1 VTSGPEMTWTRDDV
15 PVVFGD
21 DHLLVVDKPSGLVV
35 HPAPGHEGTTL
46 AEIFA
51 GDLAGGEEPGRTGIV
66 HRLDRGTSGLM
77 LLARTAE
84 AHTRLQKMIEQR
96 ELEREYLAL
105 VSGAPRTRTG
115 KIDAPIGRSP
125 RERHRMAVDGAGAR
139 PAVSHFEVEE
149 SLPGAS
155 LLRVRLETGRTHQIR
170 VHMKAI
176 GTPIFGDPTYGG
188 PALGALERPFLH
200 STRVSFEHPLTGQA
214 LELESPLPVDLRRA
228 LGIAR
233 SAGSAQS
240 G

>member
-1 VTSGPEMTWTRDDV
+1 
-15 PVVFGD
+15 
-21 DHLLVVDKPSGLVV
+21 VVDKPPGLVV

-51 GDLAGGEEPGRTGIV
+51 SDLAGGDEAGRAGIV

-84 AHTRLQKMIEQR
+84 AHTRLQRMIEQR
-96 ELEREYLAL
+96 ELRREYLAL
-105 VSGAPRTRTG
+105 VSGAPRTRAG

-139 PAVSHFEVEE
+139 PAVTHFEVEE
-149 SLPGAS
+149 SLPEAS

-176 GTPIFGDPTYGG
+176 GTPIYGDPTYGG

-200 STRVSFEHPLTGQA
+200 SARVAFDHPLTGQA
-214 LELESPLPVDLRRA
+214 LEFESPLPADLQAA

-233 SAGSAQS
+233 SAGPADS

>member
-1 VTSGPEMTWTRDDV
+1 M
-15 PVVFGD
+15 
-21 DHLLVVDKPSGLVV
+21 
-35 HPAPGHEGTTL
+35 
-46 AEIFA
+46 
-51 GDLAGGEEPGRTGIV
+51 
-66 HRLDRGTSGLM
+66 HRLDRGSSGLM

-84 AHTRLQKMIEQR
+84 AHIRLQQMIEQR